1 MGKKR
6 VSHTTAKKLEIIKCA
21 QDNKNIAEAAR
32 QFNVDE
38 SNIRRWMKQKN
49 VLEKLNPKK
58 RSMRKGKPK
67 WIQLE
72 KKLKEYVLNLRK
84 QNFQVSTVDI
94 KYKAKQYAKEDGIN
108 DFVGTNYWV
117 FKFMKRNNL
126 SVRSTTSIGQH
137 LPEDWEAKAAKFL
150 NFLND
155 NKNDVELDQIGNMDE
170 VPCTFDIP
178 RNRTVDEVGKED
190 ISIVT
195 TGHEKMNFTI
205 VLCVTAN
212 GFKCKPMVIFK
223 RKTLPKENFIKGI
236 VVAVNPKGW
245 MDSGMMKF
253 WLENVWRKRPKSFF
267 KPKSI
272 LVFDSARSHLTE
284 EVKKEVKKHSQIA
297 VIPGGLT
304 KKLQPLDLTVNKP
317 FKDHMKKHWDN
328 WMKEGEHHFTK
339 SNKMKR
345 ASYSEVCKWIVESW
359 KKIDEITVKKGFQV
373 SKICDYEG
381 AMETDSETE
390 IEDNCD
396 KENCDIDCCD
406 EVDFDDVNND
416 RIDLSED
423 FNEKCSID
431 FVSDDEFDGFD

>member
-6 VSHTTAKKLEIIKCA
+6 VSYTTAKKLEIIKCA

-155 NKNDVELDQIGNMDE
+155 NK
-170 VPCTFDIP
+170 
-178 RNRTVDEVGKED
+178 
-190 ISIVT
+190 
-195 TGHEKMNFTI
+195 
-205 VLCVTAN
+205 
-212 GFKCKPMVIFK
+212 
-223 RKTLPKENFIKGI
+223 
-236 VVAVNPKGW
+236 
-245 MDSGMMKF
+245 
-253 WLENVWRKRPKSFF
+253 SFF
-267 KPKSI
+267 IIKFMT
-272 LVFDSARSHLTE
+272 LLT
-284 EVKKEVKKHSQIA
+284 
-297 VIPGGLT
+297 L
-304 KKLQPLDLTVNKP
+304 
-317 FKDHMKKHWDN
+317 
-328 WMKEGEHHFTK
+328 
-339 SNKMKR
+339 
-345 ASYSEVCKWIVESW
+345 
-359 KKIDEITVKKGFQV
+359 
-373 SKICDYEG
+373 
-381 AMETDSETE
+381 
-390 IEDNCD
+390 NC
-396 KENCDIDCCD
+396 I
-406 EVDFDDVNND
+406 
-416 RIDLSED
+416 
-423 FNEKCSID
+423 
-431 FVSDDEFDGFD
+431 